1 MLSDVSWIRLYKGA
15 STFVHSKSISERMR
29 IGCIRPFL
37 IIAALVAGVE
47 GEEGLIWSLV
57 KLSKVFES
65 FPESIQ
71 LFASRASGP
80 ILPLTN
86 PY

>member
-1 MLSDVSWIRLYKGA
+1 MK
-15 STFVHSKSISERMR
+15 

-37 IIAALVAGVE
+37 IISALTVADE
-47 GEEGLIWSLV
+47 DGEEGPIWSLV
-57 KLSKVFES
+57 KLSKVPES
-65 FPESIQ
+65 FPESMQ

-86 PY
+86 PC